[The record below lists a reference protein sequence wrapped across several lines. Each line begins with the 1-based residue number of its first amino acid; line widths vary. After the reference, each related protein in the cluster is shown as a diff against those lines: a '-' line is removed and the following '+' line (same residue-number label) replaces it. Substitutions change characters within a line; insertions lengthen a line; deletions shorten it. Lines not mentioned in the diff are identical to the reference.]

1 MLSQNLRR
9 LKENISYQML
19 SGALYVF
26 RHYLMTETVNYCWK
40 EFRITCVKSPES
52 GSPLKTDFPQEIE
65 QN

>member
-26 RHYLMTETVNYCWK
+26 RHYLMTGNRK
-40 EFRITCVKSPES
+40 LLLES
-52 GSPLKTDFPQEIE
+52 VPY
-65 QN
+65 NMR